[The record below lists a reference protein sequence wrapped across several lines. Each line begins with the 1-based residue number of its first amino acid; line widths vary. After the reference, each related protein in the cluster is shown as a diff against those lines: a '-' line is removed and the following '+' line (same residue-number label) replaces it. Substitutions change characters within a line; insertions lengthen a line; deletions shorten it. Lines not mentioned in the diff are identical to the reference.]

1 MNDPHPSRRAL
12 IAGAGAVSLTGVLA
26 ACGGDDQP
34 PPASSGTT
42 APGAAPT
49 TTGGAQ
55 PPTSQASAALTTKN
69 KIPIG
74 GAVSFGA
81 DGVIVAQPTAGNFV
95 GFSAICTHQECVL
108 TNIQGDKIKCGC
120 HQSEFSAKDG
130 HVLNGPAN
138 RSLPKVDLKIEG
150 ENISIA

>member
-1 MNDPHPSRRAL
+1 MNDAHPSRRAL

-34 PPASSGTT
+34 SGASGTPT
-42 APGAAPT
+42 GAAPT
-49 TTGGAQ
+49 TGAAQ
-55 PPTSQASAALTTKN
+55 PPTSAGPLTTKS
-69 KIPIG
+69 KIPVG
-74 GAVSFGA
+74 GAVSYGA
-81 DGVIVAQPTAGNFV
+81 DGVIVAQPTAGKFV

-130 HVLNGPAN
+130 RVLNGPAN
-138 RSLPKVDLKIEG
+138 RSLPKVDLKIDG

>member
-12 IAGAGAVSLTGVLA
+12 IAGAGAASLTGVLA

-34 PPASSGTT
+34 PPSSSGTT
-42 APGAAPT
+42 PGAAPT
-49 TTGGAQ
+49 TGGAK
-55 PPTSQASAALTTKN
+55 PPASPAPLTTKG
-69 KIPIG
+69 KIPVG

-81 DGVIVAQPTAGNFV
+81 DGVIVAQPTAGKFV

-130 HVLNGPAN
+130 RVLNGPAN

>member
-1 MNDPHPSRRAL
+1 MNDPHSSRRAL

-34 PPASSGTT
+34 PPSSSGTT
-42 APGAAPT
+42 PGAAPT
-49 TTGGAQ
+49 TGGAK
-55 PPTSQASAALTTKN
+55 PPTSPAPLTTKS
-69 KIPIG
+69 KIPVG
-74 GAVSFGA
+74 SAVSFGA
-81 DGVIVAQPTAGNFV
+81 DGVIVAQPTAGKFI

-108 TNIQGDKIKCGC
+108 TNIKGDTIKCGC

-130 HVLNGPAN
+130 RVLNGPAN

-150 ENISIA
+150 ENISLA

>member
-1 MNDPHPSRRAL
+1 MNDPHSSRRAL
-12 IAGAGAVSLTGVLA
+12 IARAGAVSLTGVLA

-34 PPASSGTT
+34 PSSTSKT
-42 APGAAPT
+42 PGAAPA
-49 TTGGAQ
+49 TTGGPR
-55 PPTSQASAALTTKN
+55 PPTSPAPLTTKS
-69 KIPIG
+69 KIPVG
-74 GAVSFGA
+74 GAVSYGA
-81 DGVIVAQPTAGNFV
+81 DGVIVAQPTAGKFV

-108 TNIQGDKIKCGC
+108 TNIKGDRIKCGC

-130 HVLNGPAN
+130 RVLNGPAN

>member
-34 PPASSGTT
+34 PSTPGTQ
-42 APGAAPT
+42 GAAPT
-49 TTGGAQ
+49 TGGPQ
-55 PPTSQASAALTTKN
+55 PPASQAPLTTKS
-69 KIPIG
+69 KIPVG
-74 GAVSFGA
+74 GAVSYGA
-81 DGVIVAQPTAGNFV
+81 DGVIVAQPTAGKFV

-130 HVLNGPAN
+130 RVLNGPAN
-138 RSLPKVDLKIEG
+138 RSLPKVDLKIDG
-150 ENISIA
+150 ENISLA